1 VLEIVRNE
9 LETMSQSEDP
19 PTASEVRADSP
30 RNDEPAKVV
39 SKASHAENYDTF
51 IYSMPGA
58 FDV

>member
-30 RNDEPAKVV
+30 RNDGPAKVV
-39 SKASHAENYDTF
+39 PKASHAENCNTF